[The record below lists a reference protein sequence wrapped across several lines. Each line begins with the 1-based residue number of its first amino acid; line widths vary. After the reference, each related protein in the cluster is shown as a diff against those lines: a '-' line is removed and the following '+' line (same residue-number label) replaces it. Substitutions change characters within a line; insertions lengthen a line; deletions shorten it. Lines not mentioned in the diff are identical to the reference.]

1 MKLNRP
7 VLPIITA
14 ALLAAAPLASQPLS
28 PPTRPRIVGMPHVAF
43 RVHDIEASRH
53 FYKDFLGFSEPFSII
68 TDGKLVMT
76 FIKIND
82 RQYIELS
89 PETSPSEP
97 RFVHLALETDDAAA
111 LREYMKTKGYKVSE
125 KAPAKGR
132 IGNMGTGLT
141 DPDGN
146 QIDVTQY
153 APDGKSMQ
161 DAGKDMPGTRVS
173 THLLH
178 VGFYVS
184 KPETAHYYI
193 DILGFREFWR
203 GSTDGKTAAYSNL
216 MVPEGRDYIEF
227 ELGPPPTPER
237 YGTVYHIALEVP
249 DMDAA
254 LAKLNASP
262 ARKGYAREIAVKVGK
277 NHIRQCNLFDPDGM
291 RVELMEDHTADGMP
305 SPMANVPLFS
315 K

>member
-1 MKLNRP
+1 MMRIAMKLNRP
-7 VLPIITA
+7 VLILLMA
-14 ALLAAAPLASQPLS
+14 ATPLAAQQPA
-28 PPTRPRIVGMPHVAF
+28 RPRIVGMPHVAF

-53 FYKDFLGFSEPFSII
+53 FYKDFLGFSEPFSIV

-82 RQYIELS
+82 RQYVELS
-89 PETSPSEP
+89 PETNPSEP
-97 RFVHLALETDDAAA
+97 RFMHLALEADDAAA
-111 LREYMKTKGYKVSE
+111 LREYVKSKGYKVSD
-125 KAPAKGR
+125 KPPARGR
-132 IGNMGTGLT
+132 IGNIGTGLT

-153 APDGKSMQ
+153 APDSLTIK
-161 DAGKDMPGTRVS
+161 DVGKDMPDTRVS
-173 THLLH
+173 THILH

-203 GSTDGKTAAYSNL
+203 GSTDDKTASYSNL

-227 ELGPPPTPER
+227 ELGDPPTAQR

-262 ARKGYAREIAVKVGK
+262 ARKDYKKEIAAKVGR

-291 RVELMEDHTADGMP
+291 RVELMEDHTADGLP
-305 SPMANVPLFS
+305 SPMANVPMFA